1 MIQHFTSHTI
11 NCLCYSIRSMFIV
24 LGICDF
30 EYGLKCYK
38 IIHTHIIYLI
48 YLVASQKANNLLVF
62 FVVPFVA
69 ILLYTYY
76 HGIIDHSGITFK
88 RHWWQPWQPD
98 CIFHDN
104 HHQYFHVNFGFNI
117 ELWDKVSA
125 QCSVCIVIFRS

>member
-1 MIQHFTSHTI
+1 MRNLHCRFDWHYIGQI
-11 NCLCYSIRSMFIV
+11 YV
-24 LGICDF
+24 GDF
-30 EYGLKCYK
+30 ATFCGLLRMYELY
-38 IIHTHIIYLI
+38 IHIMYLI
-48 YLVASQKANNLLVF
+48 YLVASEKANNLLVF
-62 FVVPFVA
+62 FVVPFVT

-117 ELWDKVSA
+117 ELWDKVS
-125 QCSVCIVIFRS
+125 

>member
-1 MIQHFTSHTI
+1 M
-11 NCLCYSIRSMFIV
+11 
-24 LGICDF
+24 
-30 EYGLKCYK
+30 
-38 IIHTHIIYLI
+38 YLI
-48 YLVASQKANNLLVF
+48 YLVASEKANNLLVF

-125 QCSVCIVIFRS
+125 QCSEVFFFSES